1 MKIDRLDHL
10 VLTVKNIAA
19 TCEFYSNVL
28 GMEVVAFGEG
38 RKALAFGT
46 QKINL
51 HESGKEF
58 EPKAQYPTPGS
69 ADLCFITSTPLAKV
83 IEHLHHCSVE
93 IVEGPVKRTGAVGPI
108 LSVYFRDPD
117 MNLIEVS
124 NYAEVIGEWSVDL
137 ETREARKQG
146 AGVARTLFS
155 GTLSIQ
161 FS

>member
-10 VLTVKNIAA
+10 VLTVKNIAR

-28 GMEVVAFGEG
+28 GMEIVTFGED
-38 RKALAFGT
+38 RTALVFST

-58 EPKAQYPTPGS
+58 EPKANRPTPGS
-69 ADLCFITSTPLAKV
+69 TDLCFITSTPLKDV
-83 IEHLHHCSVE
+83 IEHLHRYNVE
-93 IVEGPVKRTGAVGPI
+93 IIEEPVKRMGAAGQI

-124 NYAEVIGEWSVDL
+124 NYVEDH
-137 ETREARKQG
+137 
-146 AGVARTLFS
+146 
-155 GTLSIQ
+155 
-161 FS
+161 